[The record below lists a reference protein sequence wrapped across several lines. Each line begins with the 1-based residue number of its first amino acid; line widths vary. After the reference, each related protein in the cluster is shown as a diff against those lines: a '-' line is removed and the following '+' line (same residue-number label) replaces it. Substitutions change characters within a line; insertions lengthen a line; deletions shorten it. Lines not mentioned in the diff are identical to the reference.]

1 MQTNL
6 KVKRNSGE
14 AGATP
19 FYQEYSMDIH
29 PDSTILDALIYIRE
43 EMDGTLALRC
53 SCRASICGSCGM
65 RINGRARLV
74 CKTRVADLAPN
85 GEQLVVEPMGN
96 QQVVKDLVISLDTFF
111 DQIKRVEPFL
121 KPDKEPEHG
130 EFIAS
135 NESMTNLL
143 TSMNCIMC
151 GCCVSDCTVL
161 EVDSNFIGPAAL
173 AKAWRFT
180 EDPRDG
186 QRNERLRAL
195 NDEDGG
201 IWDCTRCMQC
211 VEVCPKDVA
220 PMERIMEMR
229 DAAIEAGNRN
239 TPGYRH
245 TESFYNSV
253 KKNGRLDEAKL
264 ALDSA
269 GKTNIP
275 RLLDLA
281 PIGIKSI
288 LKGKMSIKTMIGPHK
303 ADNKEKIKNLYE
315 KVEGEQK

>member
-6 KVKRNSGE
+6 KVKRHNPGE
-14 AGATP
+14 AGSQP
-19 FYQEYSMDIH
+19 HFQEYSIDIH
-29 PDSTILDALIYIRE
+29 PDSTVLDALINVRE
-43 EMDGTLALRC
+43 EVDGTLALRC

-65 RINGRARLV
+65 RVNGRARLV
-74 CKTRVADLAPN
+74 CKTRVVDLAPN
-85 GEQLVVEPMGN
+85 GEQLTIEPMGN
-96 QQVVKDLVISLDTFF
+96 QRVVKDLVVSLDTFF
-111 DQIKRVEPFL
+111 DQIKRVEPYL
-121 KPDKEPEHG
+121 KPDSEPESG
-130 EFIAS
+130 EFIVS

-143 TSMNCIMC
+143 ISMNCIMC

-186 QRNERLRAL
+186 QRDERLKAL

-211 VEVCPKDVA
+211 IEVCPKDVV
-220 PMERIMEMR
+220 PMERIMELR
-229 DAAIEAGNRN
+229 DAAIEAGNKN
-239 TPGYRH
+239 THGYHH

-253 KKNGRLDEAKL
+253 KKNGRLDETRL

-269 GKTNIP
+269 GWTNIP
-275 RLLDLA
+275 RLLDLVPVGFKA
-281 PIGIKSI
+281 MM
-288 LKGKMSIKTMIGPHK
+288 KGKLPPLIPHK
-303 ADNKEKIKNLYE
+303 AEDKQKIKDAYE
-315 KVEGEQK
+315 KVEGERK